1 MVSFVI
7 GDNLKEVEKRT
18 SHRNSY
24 SRPAHTTPT
33 KTEQQTVVAQ
43 STARRRARMTSGSSL
58 HRSDCAE
65 GGWWGY
71 CNLVDR
77 AFRWPAGY
85 VFIEEELNALWTGQ

>member
-1 MVSFVI
+1 MDSI
-7 GDNLKEVEKRT
+7 MTGDNLQEVEKRT
-18 SHRNSY
+18 SHLN

-43 STARRRARMTSGSSL
+43 STGRRRARMTSGSSL

-65 GGWWGY
+65 GGWWGH
-71 CNLVDR
+71 CSLVDR

-85 VFIEEELNALWTGQ
+85 VLIEEEVNALWTGQ